1 MKSTLLA
8 LALVS
13 SALYAAENPDSSPCD
28 AVEND
33 QQTLECSIYS
43 KNTADQLLADNFQA
57 LLERIKDQYADNP
70 AQLKDL
76 DSQVRN
82 AQKLWLKLRE
92 ADCAIEAFPAKPG
105 SKAFSIRQND
115 CMARTSDE
123 RSEFLES
130 IAQE

>member
-8 LALVS
+8 LALVT
-13 SALYAAENPDSSPCD
+13 SALHAAENPDSSPCD

-82 AQKLWLKLRE
+82 VQKLWLKLRE

-105 SKAFSIRQND
+105 SKAFSISQND